1 MRGFGIFL
9 LTEPF
14 SSGISRVPLRKKGKE
29 NVPNHNE
36 RTVIEM
42 KCCALCNEA
51 IDPVEFEGGE
61 AVELDNGE
69 FWHVECYTEYY
80 DEAPIGVLEAV

>member
-1 MRGFGIFL
+1 M
-9 LTEPF
+9 
-14 SSGISRVPLRKKGKE
+14 V
-29 NVPNHNE
+29 N
-36 RTVIEM
+36 EM

-51 IDPVEFEGGE
+51 IDAVEFQSGE

-80 DEAPIGVLEAV
+80 DEAPLGVLEAV

>member
-1 MRGFGIFL
+1 VKNFL
-9 LTEPF
+9 LT
-14 SSGISRVPLRKKGKE
+14 SLSISGISREPLRKKG
-29 NVPNHNE
+29 NPQQPQE
-36 RTVIEM
+36 RMVNEM

-51 IDPVEFEGGE
+51 IDAVEFQSGE

-80 DEAPIGVLEAV
+80 DEAPLGVLEAV